1 MNLEEIELAEI
12 KKWISNRWE
21 TRLIVCTKELYDIDR
36 ENRMM
41 EMATHSNN
49 SEEISKTLTYASRLR
64 SRPKKSSAKVINYI
78 HTVE

>member
-21 TRLIVCTKELYDIDR
+21 TRLIVCTKELCDIDR

-49 SEEISKTLTYASRLR
+49 SE
-64 SRPKKSSAKVINYI
+64 
-78 HTVE
+78 

>member
-12 KKWISNRWE
+12 KKWISNR
-21 TRLIVCTKELYDIDR
+21 CTKELYDIDR